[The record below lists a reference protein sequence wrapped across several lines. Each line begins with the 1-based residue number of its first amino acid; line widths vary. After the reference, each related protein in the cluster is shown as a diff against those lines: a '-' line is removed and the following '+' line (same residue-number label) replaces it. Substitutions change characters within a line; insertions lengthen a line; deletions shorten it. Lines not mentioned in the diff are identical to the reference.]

1 MKKFCAILFSFVLVL
16 MLALPVA
23 AEDAAGESDSLFD
36 TAPALTAPAGY
47 VVNLDTNIV
56 VYEKN
61 SETQLSAAS
70 LTKMMTT
77 LLLLEN
83 YQDQLDSISLTAPS
97 YIYDLIWEQSTN
109 ASTADIRRGETQSLR
124 NLLYAML
131 LPSGNEA
138 AYIVADYMGGGSID
152 NFVAMMNDEAK
163 AVGCTGTTFVD
174 PCGLNPNNITTARDA
189 YLILRALTAYDVFAT
204 VIATPSYD
212 MGTNDRYTTPGT
224 YIIQNTDKLVTN
236 SSYHRDYT
244 RGGKTG
250 SLGDWQNFASWH
262 TGGDGGET
270 YICVVLNSP
279 NSCDPYEYATKR
291 PALYETGVLMDWVFE
306 NFAIQPALKA
316 DEAITEVAVKYSTDG
331 DTLMLWPKE
340 DLYSILPLGT
350 DETVTQKTFELP
362 EFVAAPVKRGDVVG
376 TVSVSLSG
384 EVIGVVELVAGR
396 DMARNP
402 LLYTLSKV
410 GEFFGSLYFKV
421 VLALSA
427 LAVVIYLIL
436 YVYWLTKRRGSKKK
450 VRRRQF

>member
-1 MKKFCAILFSFVLVL
+1 MKKFAALVL
-16 MLALPVA
+16 GLALACGVLALP
-23 AEDAAGESDSLFD
+23 AGAVGFAPPFESA
-36 TAPALTAPAGY
+36 APAAY
-47 VVNLDTNIV
+47 IVNTDSNII

-61 SETQLSAAS
+61 SEQQLPAAS
-70 LTKMMTT
+70 LTKLMTAI
-77 LLLLEN
+77 LLLEN
-83 YQDQLDSISLTAPS
+83 YQDQLDTVTAAPDQSIQDYV
-97 YIYDLIWEQSTN
+97 YIHGGSH
-109 ASTADIRRGETQSLR
+109 ADIRPGEEHTMRQ
-124 NLLYAML
+124 LLYAML
-131 LPSGNEA
+131 LPSANEA
-138 AYIVADYMGGGSID
+138 ALAVGKKIAGGSLD
-152 NFVAMMNDEAK
+152 NFVYMMNARAK
-163 AVGCTGTTFVD
+163 EIGCTATTFTD
-174 PCGLNPNNITTARDA
+174 ACGLDEGNLSTARDMYLLLRYAMSFDAFKEACKATRYNMGENPRYASGA
-189 YLILRALTAYDVFAT
+189 YNVITTNKMVDSALGG
-204 VIATPSYD
+204 SYY
-212 MGTNDRYTTPGT
+212 R
-224 YIIQNTDKLVTN
+224 
-236 SSYHRDYT
+236 SYNQ
-244 RGGKTG
+244 GGKTG

>member
-16 MLALPVA
+16 IIALPVA
-23 AEDAAGESDSLFD
+23 AEEESSTLADN
-36 TAPALTAPAGY
+36 APSLTAPAAY

-97 YIYDLIWEQSTN
+97 YVYDLIWEQSTN
-109 ASTADIRRGETQSLR
+109 ASSADIRRGETQSLR

-189 YLILRALTAYDVFAT
+189 YLILRALTAYDVFST
-204 VIATPSYD
+204 VVGTPSYD

-224 YIIQNTDKLVTN
+224 YIIQTTDKLITN

-244 RGGKTG
+244 KGGKTG
-250 SLGDWQNFASWH
+250 SLGEWQNFAGWH
-262 TGGDGGET
+262 SQDGES
-270 YICVVLNSP
+270 YISILLNVP
-279 NSCDPYEYATKR
+279 YDADPEGMR
-291 PALYETGVLMDWVFE
+291 PALVETATIMDWVFDTYTI
-306 NFAIQPALKA
+306 APAL
-316 DEAITEVAVKYSTDG
+316 DTTQPITEVRVAYSTQADTVMLYPADNMMTLLPREGGAALTEQVFNVPDQLPAPIKQG
-331 DTLMLWPKE
+331 D
-340 DLYSILPLGT
+340 I
-350 DETVTQKTFELP
+350 
-362 EFVAAPVKRGDVVG
+362 VG
-376 TVSVSLSG
+376 TVTLTIEGETIGTADLIAGSDVS
-384 EVIGVVELVAGR
+384 
-396 DMARNP
+396 RNQ
-402 LLYTLSKV
+402 LLYTISRVSL
-410 GEFFGSLYFKV
+410 FFSSTYFKV
-421 VLALSA
+421 V
-427 LAVVIYLIL
+427 VILTMLVIGAYLIFTVGRIL
-436 YVYWLTKRRGSKKK
+436 RIWSKE
-450 VRRRQF
+450 V